1 MLASVFP
8 WVRLSVFNTRYVDIK
23 RDAVFRIPFTHIEN
37 LSLESPLFFAERSTE
52 FERVRFAGLDDDE
65 TAMVVQCVRFC
76 GHRLDGDAFASGRRV
91 DLDGVVLLVTGNLP
105 DVEGLRAAFEEYVC
119 RFGL

>member
-1 MLASVFP
+1 ML
-8 WVRLSVFNTRYVDIK
+8 NQN
-23 RDAVFRIPFTHIEN
+23 RDAVFRIPFAHIED
-37 LSLESPLFFAERSTE
+37 LSLESPLFFAECRAE
-52 FERVRFAGLDDDE
+52 LERVCLAGLDDDE